1 MTASATQSERGRSRR
16 EYHRLRYKNLS
27 MEKKAAKIK
36 QVRRSLEDKINN
48 FDSSELIQYKKLKK
62 QRDSEYYYNKK
73 VKSLMKDL
81 QELNLNSG
89 PKTSG
94 KVFGTRRSIV
104 HIPQY
109 INDLYR
115 TIGNNILPGGFSGC
129 YVSILL

>member
-1 MTASATQSERGRSRR
+1 
-16 EYHRLRYKNLS
+16 

-36 QVRRSLEDKINN
+36 QVRSSLEDKINN